1 MALVSNLS
9 YERRRNP
16 MNKIESYPGDD
27 KKSSLRKKRI
37 LRAKQEKF
45 ARLLKL
51 GVIYKLGNIQGFTF
65 HK

>member
-1 MALVSNLS
+1 
-9 YERRRNP
+9 
-16 MNKIESYPGDD
+16 MNKMSHSLNND

-45 ARLLKL
+45 ARLLKS